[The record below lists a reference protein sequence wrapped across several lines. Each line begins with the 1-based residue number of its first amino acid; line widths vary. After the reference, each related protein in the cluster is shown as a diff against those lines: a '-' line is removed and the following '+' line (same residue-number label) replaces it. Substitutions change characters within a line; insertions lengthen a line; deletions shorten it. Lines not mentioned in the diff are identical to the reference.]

1 MLGPN
6 AWIDLGGLESIM
18 DFSSQTRPRVLDHHR
33 RQHAQC
39 VHLIVR
45 LMNTLRR
52 VHEPAE
58 AKILRLIH
66 TQRHAQPPRHRV
78 SEGEVALYVFERIMR
93 QIVLGHDLFPRL
105 VVLRIRRPAGERK

>member
-1 MLGPN
+1 
-6 AWIDLGGLESIM
+6 M
-18 DFSSQTRPRVLDHHR
+18 DFSLQTRPRSLDHHR

-52 VHEPAE
+52 VYEPAE
-58 AKILRLIH
+58 AKILCLIH
-66 TQRHAQPPRHRV
+66 TQRYTQPPRRRV
-78 SEGEVALYVFERIMR
+78 SEGEVTLDVLEWIMC
-93 QIVLGHDLFPRL
+93 QIVLGHDLLPRL